1 MASQTSIWRHEGFFG
16 LWKGT
21 ILALIGVSNGA
32 VRFIAYEEMNRCG
45 FEQKQKRFATAG
57 KVMGLEDDKLS
68 NTSYTLMS
76 GNNATSHLYPDIP
89 TSIKRT

>member
-32 VRFIAYEEMNRCG
+32 V
-45 FEQKQKRFATAG
+45 
-57 KVMGLEDDKLS
+57 MGLEDDKL
-68 NTSYTLMS
+68 
-76 GNNATSHLYPDIP
+76 NNATSHLYPDIP